1 MPENEVLAQALG
13 LSEPAARKLSE
24 RNILRNVI
32 KHPFF
37 LDVIEAIE
45 EKTNGYNTRIVQ
57 FGKFLK
63 AGSGDDISRN

>member
-24 RNILRNVI
+24 RNVLRNVI

-37 LDVIEAIE
+37 LDVIEAIIE
-45 EKTNGYNTRIVQ
+45 AIEK
-57 FGKFLK
+57 
-63 AGSGDDISRN
+63 